1 MIDMKFTIFGGMN
14 MKKLPLVI
22 SLMGL
27 LLVAGCGSD
36 SASDEGKETKPS
48 TDVTAETEKEQKP
61 STDNQTPTTTE
72 PKVETKE
79 DNTTTDDKT
88 NENSSTDKPVD
99 KENNSTD
106 NKEQVDNTNEK
117 KIKYQVQGETKEE
130 TAKLVTSDNQ
140 GYSMYLLPQ
149 YELTGEEPRKDVLY
163 LKGSEHISMRIE
175 LLQENPDWAIYE
187 ENIPTELQDTNS
199 NITNPSEP
207 ALQIPNAKVYEASN
221 GQDRVTIYLIKDA
234 KQPMKLTIFTTE
246 KEDYRVPFV
255 EMAKTITKQ

>member
-1 MIDMKFTIFGGMN
+1 

-48 TDVTAETEKEQKP
+48 TDVSTEKEQKP
-61 STDNQTPTTTE
+61 STDDQTTTNTE
-72 PKVETKE
+72 SEVKSNE
-79 DNTTTDDKT
+79 DDTATEDKT
-88 NENSSTDKPVD
+88 TENTNAEKPVE
-99 KENNSTD
+99 KENNATD

-117 KIKYQVQGETKEE
+117 SMKYQLQGETKVE
-130 TAKLVTSDNQ
+130 TAKLIKSDNQ
-140 GYSMYLLPQ
+140 GYSMYLLPN

-175 LLQENPDWAIYE
+175 LLPENPDWAVYE

-234 KQPMKLTIFTTE
+234 KQPMKLTMFTTE
-246 KEDYRVPFV
+246 KEDYRIPFV
-255 EMAKTITKQ
+255 EMAKTIAKQ